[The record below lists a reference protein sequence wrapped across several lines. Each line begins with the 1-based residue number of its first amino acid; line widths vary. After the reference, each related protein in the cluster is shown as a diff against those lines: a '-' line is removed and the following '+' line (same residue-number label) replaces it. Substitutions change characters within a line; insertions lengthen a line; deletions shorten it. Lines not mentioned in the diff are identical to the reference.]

1 MLTIFNLTH
10 IPYSLIY
17 LFFHWILS
25 EAMNLSDNFSTTPLI
40 DCLITY
46 PGYFPEKNVKMAP
59 TIAAAVLNFISSFIA
74 TTANF
79 LVMWAIKGT
88 PSLHTP
94 SAVFLF
100 TLALSDFVVGIYVQP
115 LCAAHLLAA
124 LTHNLSLFCTTGAML
139 YPFGTYLAIYSFMA
153 IAAVTVDR
161 YLALVLH
168 LRYAAIITISR
179 VIKFNIAVFIV
190 SFPVVLCYWF
200 LRIDWIRTASLFI
213 VLFLFIF
220 CTFAIPFCYCRIFMI
235 LRRHKKQLQ
244 DQNNL
249 AKRIH
254 GFSENNL
261 SKYRKSVLAILYVLG
276 LMVLSYLPCTISF
289 TLANF
294 FEDVSRDVIF
304 ASSMV
309 VLWNSSFN
317 PLFYCWRITEIRR
330 FAIWKLRRTSRVSGL
345 PHNAV
350 HVEPVKLVHT

>member
-1 MLTIFNLTH
+1 
-10 IPYSLIY
+10 
-17 LFFHWILS
+17 
-25 EAMNLSDNFSTTPLI
+25 MNSSSNFSTTPLI
-40 DCLITY
+40 NCPITLLGIF
-46 PGYFPEKNVKMAP
+46 PGENVKMASI
-59 TIAAAVLNFISSFIA
+59 IAAAVLNFISSFIA

-79 LVMWAIKGT
+79 LVMWAIKET

-115 LCAAHLLAA
+115 LCAAHLYIA

-139 YPFGTYLAIYSFMA
+139 YPVATYLAIYSFMA

-220 CTFAIPFCYCRIFMI
+220 GTFAIPFCYCRIFMI

-254 GFSENNL
+254 GFSENDL

-276 LMVLSYLPCTISF
+276 VMVLSYMPCIISF
-289 TLANF
+289 TSANF
-294 FEDVSRDVIF
+294 FDEGVSWEVTFVSAI
-304 ASSMV
+304 V
-309 VLWNSSFN
+309 VLWNSTFN
-317 PLFYCWRITEIRR
+317 PLFYFWRITEIRR
-330 FAIWKLRRTSRVSGL
+330 FAISKLRRTSRVSSL

-350 HVEPVKLVHT
+350 HVEPVNVTSCICTKSTQATTNTDTEW

>member
-1 MLTIFNLTH
+1 
-10 IPYSLIY
+10 
-17 LFFHWILS
+17 
-25 EAMNLSDNFSTTPLI
+25 MNLSDNFSTTPLI
-40 DCLITY
+40 DCLITF
-46 PGYFPEKNVKMAP
+46 PGNFPEKNVKMAP
-59 TIAAAVLNFISSFIA
+59 TIAVAVLNSISSFIA

-139 YPFGTYLAIYSFMA
+139 YPVGTYLAIYSFMA

-200 LRIDWIRTASLFI
+200 SRIDWIRTTSLFI
-213 VLFLFIF
+213 VIFLFIF
-220 CTFAIPFCYCRIFMI
+220 GTFAIPFCYCRIFMI

-276 LMVLSYLPCTISF
+276 LMVLSYLPCIISF

-294 FEDVSRDVIF
+294 FDKDVSREVIF

-350 HVEPVKLVHT
+350 HVEPVKPVHT

>member
-1 MLTIFNLTH
+1 
-10 IPYSLIY
+10 
-17 LFFHWILS
+17 
-25 EAMNLSDNFSTTPLI
+25 MNLSDNFSTTPLI

-59 TIAAAVLNFISSFIA
+59 TIAAAVLNFILSFIA

-79 LVMWAIKGT
+79 LVMWAIKET

-115 LCAAHLLAA
+115 LCAAHLLTA

-139 YPFGTYLAIYSFMA
+139 YPVGTYLAIYSFMA

-254 GFSENNL
+254 GFSENDL

-276 LMVLSYLPCTISF
+276 V
-289 TLANF
+289 
-294 FEDVSRDVIF
+294 
-304 ASSMV
+304 MV
-309 VLWNSSFN
+309 VK
-317 PLFYCWRITEIRR
+317 LFAKRNWFYVSEFLRQGRKQGVFFCLRYGGAVEFFIQSTVLLLENYRNQTVCDLEI
-330 FAIWKLRRTSRVSGL
+330 ATHI
-345 PHNAV
+345 
-350 HVEPVKLVHT
+350 

>member
-1 MLTIFNLTH
+1 
-10 IPYSLIY
+10 
-17 LFFHWILS
+17 
-25 EAMNLSDNFSTTPLI
+25 MNSSSNFSTTPLI
-40 DCLITY
+40 NCPITF
-46 PGYFPEKNVKMAP
+46 PGIFPGEKVKMASI
-59 TIAAAVLNFISSFIA
+59 IAAAVLNFISSFIA

-79 LVMWAIKGT
+79 LVMWAIKRT

-190 SFPVVLCYWF
+190 SFPVALCYWF

-220 CTFAIPFCYCRIFMI
+220 GTFAIAFCYCRIFMI
-235 LRRHKKQLQ
+235 LRRHKKQLR

-294 FEDVSRDVIF
+294 FEDVSGDVIF

-317 PLFYCWRITEIRR
+317 PLFYCWKITEIRR

-350 HVEPVKLVHT
+350 HVEPVKPVLT

>member
-1 MLTIFNLTH
+1 
-10 IPYSLIY
+10 
-17 LFFHWILS
+17 
-25 EAMNLSDNFSTTPLI
+25 MNSSSNFSTTHLI
-40 DCLITY
+40 NCPITF
-46 PGYFPEKNVKMAP
+46 PGNFPEKNVKMAP
-59 TIAAAVLNFISSFIA
+59 TIAVAVLNFISSFIA

-79 LVMWAIKGT
+79 LVMWAIKRT

-139 YPFGTYLAIYSFMA
+139 YPVGTYLAIYSFMA

-254 GFSENNL
+254 GFSENDL

-276 LMVLSYLPCTISF
+276 VMVLSYLPSAIGF

-294 FEDVSRDVIF
+294 FDKDVSRGFFLSQVWWCCGILHSIHCFIVGELQKSDGLRSGNCDAHLESAVYRTMLCKLNQSNRF
-304 ASSMV
+304 LPDNWKYLATPND
-309 VLWNSSFN
+309 NSAF
-317 PLFYCWRITEIRR
+317 
-330 FAIWKLRRTSRVSGL
+330 K
-345 PHNAV
+345 
-350 HVEPVKLVHT
+350 

>member
-1 MLTIFNLTH
+1 
-10 IPYSLIY
+10 
-17 LFFHWILS
+17 
-25 EAMNLSDNFSTTPLI
+25 MNSSSNFSTTPLI
-40 DCLITY
+40 NCPITFLGIF
-46 PGYFPEKNVKMAP
+46 PGENVKMASI
-59 TIAAAVLNFISSFIA
+59 IAVAVLNFISSFIA

-79 LVMWAIKGT
+79 LVMWAIKRT

-213 VLFLFIF
+213 LLFIF
-220 CTFAIPFCYCRIFMI
+220 IFGIFAIAFCYCRIFMI

-261 SKYRKSVLAILYVLG
+261 SKFRKSVLAILYVLG

-317 PLFYCWRITEIRR
+317 PLFYCWKITEIRR

-350 HVEPVKLVHT
+350 HVEPVKPVLT

>member
-1 MLTIFNLTH
+1 
-10 IPYSLIY
+10 
-17 LFFHWILS
+17 
-25 EAMNLSDNFSTTPLI
+25 MNSSSNFSTTPLI
-40 DCLITY
+40 NCPITF
-46 PGYFPEKNVKMAP
+46 PGNFPEKNVKMAP

-79 LVMWAIKGT
+79 LVMWAIKET

-168 LRYAAIITISR
+168 LRYATIITISR

-254 GFSENNL
+254 GFSENDL

-276 LMVLSYLPCTISF
+276 VMVVKLFAKRNWFYVSEFLRQGRKQGV
-289 TLANF
+289 F
-294 FEDVSRDVIF
+294 FVSG
-304 ASSMV
+304 MV

-350 HVEPVKLVHT
+350 HVEPVKPVLT

>member
-79 LVMWAIKGT
+79 LVMWAIKET

-115 LCAAHLLAA
+115 LCAAHLLTA

-139 YPFGTYLAIYSFMA
+139 YPVGTYLAIYSFMA

-213 VLFLFIF
+213 LLFLFIF

-254 GFSENNL
+254 GFSENDL

-276 LMVLSYLPCTISF
+276 VMVLSYLPSAIGF

-294 FEDVSRDVIF
+294 FDKDVSRGFFFCLRYGGAVEFFIQ
-304 ASSMV
+304 ST
-309 VLWNSSFN
+309 VLLLENYRN
-317 PLFYCWRITEIRR
+317 QTVCDLEI
-330 FAIWKLRRTSRVSGL
+330 ATHI
-345 PHNAV
+345 
-350 HVEPVKLVHT
+350 

>member
-1 MLTIFNLTH
+1 
-10 IPYSLIY
+10 
-17 LFFHWILS
+17 
-25 EAMNLSDNFSTTPLI
+25 MNSSSNFSTTPLI
-40 DCLITY
+40 NCPITF
-46 PGYFPEKNVKMAP
+46 PGNFPEKNVKMAP

>member
-1 MLTIFNLTH
+1 
-10 IPYSLIY
+10 
-17 LFFHWILS
+17 
-25 EAMNLSDNFSTTPLI
+25 MNLSDNFSTTPLI

-79 LVMWAIKGT
+79 LVMWAIRRT

-115 LCAAHLLAA
+115 LCAAHLLAT

-139 YPFGTYLAIYSFMA
+139 YPVGTYLAIYSFMA

-261 SKYRKSVLAILYVLG
+261 SKYRKSVLTILYVLG

-304 ASSMV
+304 ALSMV

-350 HVEPVKLVHT
+350 HVEPVKPVLTW

>member
-1 MLTIFNLTH
+1 
-10 IPYSLIY
+10 
-17 LFFHWILS
+17 
-25 EAMNLSDNFSTTPLI
+25 MNLSDNFSTTPLI

-79 LVMWAIKGT
+79 LVMWAIKET

-168 LRYAAIITISR
+168 LRYATIITISR

-254 GFSENNL
+254 GFSENDL

-276 LMVLSYLPCTISF
+276 VMVVKLFAKRNWFYVSEFLRQGRKQGV
-289 TLANF
+289 F
-294 FEDVSRDVIF
+294 FVSG
-304 ASSMV
+304 MV

-350 HVEPVKLVHT
+350 HVEPVKPVLT

>member
-1 MLTIFNLTH
+1 
-10 IPYSLIY
+10 
-17 LFFHWILS
+17 
-25 EAMNLSDNFSTTPLI
+25 MNLSDNFSTTPLI

-79 LVMWAIKGT
+79 LVMWAIKET

-213 VLFLFIF
+213 LLFLFIF

-345 PHNAV
+345 PQNAM
-350 HVEPVKLVHT
+350 HVEPVKPVHT

>member
-1 MLTIFNLTH
+1 MTH
-10 IPYSLIY
+10 IPYSLIQV
-17 LFFHWILS
+17 FFHWILS
-25 EAMNLSDNFSTTPLI
+25 EAMNLSDNSSTTPLI

-46 PGYFPEKNVKMAP
+46 PVNFPLKNFKMAP
-59 TIAAAVLNFISSFIA
+59 TIAVAVLNFISSFIA

-79 LVMWAIKGT
+79 LVMWAIKET

-100 TLALSDFVVGIYVQP
+100 TLALSDFVVGIYFQP

-139 YPFGTYLAIYSFMA
+139 YPVGTYLAIYSFMA

-200 LRIDWIRTASLFI
+200 LRIDWIRTASLFT

-220 CTFAIPFCYCRIFMI
+220 GTFAIAFCYCRIFMI
-235 LRRHKKQLQ
+235 LRRHKKRLQ

-254 GFSENNL
+254 GFSENDL

-276 LMVLSYLPCTISF
+276 VMVLSYLPSAISF

-294 FEDVSRDVIF
+294 FDKEVSRGVF
-304 ASSMV
+304 FVSGMV

-330 FAIWKLRRTSRVSGL
+330 FAIWKLRRTYRVSGL
-345 PHNAV
+345 PHIAV
-350 HVEPVKLVHT
+350 HVEPVKPVHT

>member
-1 MLTIFNLTH
+1 
-10 IPYSLIY
+10 
-17 LFFHWILS
+17 
-25 EAMNLSDNFSTTPLI
+25 MNSSSNFSTTPLI
-40 DCLITY
+40 NCPITF
-46 PGYFPEKNVKMAP
+46 PGNFPEKNVKMAP
-59 TIAAAVLNFISSFIA
+59 TIAVAVLNFISSFIA

-79 LVMWAIKGT
+79 LVMWAIKET

-100 TLALSDFVVGIYVQP
+100 TLALSDFAVGIYVQP
-115 LCAAHLLAA
+115 LCAAHLLTA

-139 YPFGTYLAIYSFMA
+139 YPVGTYLAIYSFMA

-213 VLFLFIF
+213 LLFLFIF
-220 CTFAIPFCYCRIFMI
+220 GIFAIAFCYC
-235 LRRHKKQLQ
+235 
-244 DQNNL
+244 QNNL

-294 FEDVSRDVIF
+294 FEDVSGDVIF

-317 PLFYCWRITEIRR
+317 PLFYCWKITEIRR

-350 HVEPVKLVHT
+350 HVESVKPVHTW

>member
-1 MLTIFNLTH
+1 
-10 IPYSLIY
+10 
-17 LFFHWILS
+17 
-25 EAMNLSDNFSTTPLI
+25 MNSSSNFSTTPLI
-40 DCLITY
+40 NCPITF
-46 PGYFPEKNVKMAP
+46 PGIFPGENVKMASI
-59 TIAAAVLNFISSFIA
+59 IAAAVLNFISSFIA

-79 LVMWAIKGT
+79 LVMWAIKRT

-139 YPFGTYLAIYSFMA
+139 YPVGTYLAIYSFMA

-190 SFPVVLCYWF
+190 FFPVVLCYWF
-200 LRIDWIRTASLFI
+200 SRIDWIRTTSLFI
-213 VLFLFIF
+213 AIFLFIF
-220 CTFAIPFCYCRIFMI
+220 GTFAIPFCYWRIFMI

-244 DQNNL
+244 DQNDL

-254 GFSENNL
+254 GFSENDL

-276 LMVLSYLPCTISF
+276 VMVLSYLPSVISF

-294 FEDVSRDVIF
+294 FDKDVSRKVIF
-304 ASSMV
+304 ASGMV

-330 FAIWKLRRTSRVSGL
+330 FAIWKLRHISRVSSL

-350 HVEPVKLVHT
+350 HVEPVKPIHT